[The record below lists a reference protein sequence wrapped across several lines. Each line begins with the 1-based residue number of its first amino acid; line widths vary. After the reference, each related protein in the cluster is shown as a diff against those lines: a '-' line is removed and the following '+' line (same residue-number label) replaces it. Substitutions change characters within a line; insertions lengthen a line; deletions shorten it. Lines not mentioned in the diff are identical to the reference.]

1 MRLIIPEQP
10 GDLHQSRC
18 EGDLVAAAMPDG
30 DGRQRRRMHVRP
42 AVSAGISRWERRKRL
57 STLGWSGIE
66 NLFRQLFSLGFFF
79 ICVRFLQP
87 TDLGIFALALACTA
101 VPGILIDEPIA
112 EALVQQ
118 PDATRAAWDTGFTVN
133 LVLAAALLLLLMAC
147 GPGLSSFFGKPGL
160 AYALPALGFASLL
173 GALGNVQKAYLARQL
188 RFRVIAQT
196 TLASQLVGGAAAV
209 ALAMQGFGYWALI
222 ASVGIT
228 AGASSAI
235 YAVLSPWKPRLA
247 MDRAVIL
254 AHLPYAGYSA
264 GLRTVYL
271 LRDQSPLIIAGLLL
285 SLAEIGYLSLAIRV
299 GRCLGQLF
307 EEVTSRPLL
316 SMMSREQGSR
326 ERFGTVLTEV
336 LAMVGLVAPPAYVG
350 LAMLGPV
357 AMPLMFGAA
366 WASAG
371 DLLPMLCV
379 VLGGWLLL
387 HIVAVSLR
395 SRAMGR
401 IALQLCAPAA
411 LLDVAIVSATM
422 PYGLRW
428 ALMAWAARAVL
439 WLPLVI
445 WVLQRYLDVD
455 LKRLARLW
463 AAPCAA
469 SAAMGGLIG
478 PLRHWVDPGLGGLV
492 LTAAAAGCAYAA
504 ALVALSILNVGGA
517 AFRRGAASLLGAER

>member
-10 GDLHQSRC
+10 RDLHQSQC
-18 EGDLVAAAMPDG
+18 EGDLVAATVPDEHV
-30 DGRQRRRMHVRP
+30 RQRRKMHIRP
-42 AVSAGISRWERRKRL
+42 AMSAGMSRWERRKRL
-57 STLGWSGIE
+57 STLGWSGAE
-66 NLFRQLFSLGFFF
+66 NLFRQVFSLGFFF
-79 ICVRFLQP
+79 VCVRFLQP

-101 VPGILIDEPIA
+101 VPGVLIDEPIA

-133 LVLAAALLLLLMAC
+133 LVLATALLLLLTAC
-147 GPGLSSFFGKPGL
+147 GPGLGSFFGKPGL

-222 ASVGIT
+222 ASVAIA

-326 ERFGTVLTEV
+326 ERFGAVLTEV
-336 LAMVGLVAPPAYVG
+336 LAMIGLVAPPAYVG

-357 AMPLMFGAA
+357 AIPLMFGAA

-395 SRAMGR
+395 ARAMGR
-401 IALQLCAPAA
+401 IALRLCAPAA

-422 PYGLRW
+422 PLGLRW

-439 WLPLVI
+439 WLPLVL
-445 WVLQRYLDVD
+445 WVLQRHLDVD

-478 PLRHWVDPGLGGLV
+478 GLRHWVDPGLGGLV

-504 ALVALSILNVGGA
+504 VLVALSILSVGEA